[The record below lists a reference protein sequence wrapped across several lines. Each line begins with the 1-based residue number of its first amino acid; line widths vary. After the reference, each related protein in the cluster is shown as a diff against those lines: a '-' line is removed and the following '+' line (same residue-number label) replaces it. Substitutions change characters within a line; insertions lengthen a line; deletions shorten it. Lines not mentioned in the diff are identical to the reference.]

1 MGYVIF
7 GFVYLGVRL
16 ELILDDLVD
25 CEVEGLFSEVM
36 LLRDSEDDMLLI
48 NWDYFFLE
56 IINIF

>member
-48 NWDYFFLE
+48 N
-56 IINIF
+56 